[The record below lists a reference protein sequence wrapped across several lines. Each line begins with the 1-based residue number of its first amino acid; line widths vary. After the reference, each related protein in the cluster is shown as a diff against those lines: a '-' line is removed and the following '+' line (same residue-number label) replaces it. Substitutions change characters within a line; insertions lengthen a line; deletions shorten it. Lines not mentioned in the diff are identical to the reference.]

1 MQFMVVETFRNQN
14 AKAVYERFAQSGR
27 MMPEG
32 LRFIDSWVTADLDRC
47 FVVMESDDVALIQ
60 RWAAAWS
67 DLVDFEV
74 LPVVKGS
81 ETAAAL
87 AEAADSGR

>member
-14 AKAVYERFAQSGR
+14 AKAVYARFRENGR
-27 MMPEG
+27 MTPDG
-32 LRFIDSWVTADLDRC
+32 LAFVDSWVTADLNRC
-47 FVVMESDDVALIQ
+47 FQVMACDDVALIQ
-60 RWAAAWS
+60 RWGTAWA

-87 AEAADSGR
+87 AQLADSEK